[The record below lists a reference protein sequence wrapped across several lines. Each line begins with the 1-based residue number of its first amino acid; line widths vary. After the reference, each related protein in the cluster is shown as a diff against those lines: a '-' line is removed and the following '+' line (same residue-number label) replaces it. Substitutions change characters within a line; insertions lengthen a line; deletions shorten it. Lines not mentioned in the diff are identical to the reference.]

1 MARALRAC
9 TGLPVQAEDGGCG
22 RTSWLHSEPVGPS
35 RWQFAMPLGPPHVCC
50 SPGTW
55 RVHTTS
61 LLKTKQPVQRE
72 LSTGRASRPQRPSG
86 PERRNCPPLVSASL
100 VEGVAPRLAG
110 METLQAAPRV
120 ETGQCRASS
129 SKTTPRRDGG
139 EGEGKGL
146 GPLAALF
153 LPDSHSPCR
162 DAGTH
167 WDSGSPRWSKPGPSA
182 LKGVAATLPRTC
194 LEKGLEV
201 CDHGGEPGRRRKQVR
216 QHRRP
221 ARADSFLTK

>member
-1 MARALRAC
+1 MAVCDAPWTTPRLLLAQHVARAHYVL
-9 TGLPVQAEDGGCG
+9 AEDEAARPAGA
-22 RTSWLHSEPVGPS
+22 LHWTRRP
-35 RWQFAMPLGPPHVCC
+35 
-50 SPGTW
+50 
-55 RVHTTS
+55 
-61 LLKTKQPVQRE
+61 
-72 LSTGRASRPQRPSG
+72 GRASRPQRPSG
-86 PERRNCPPLVSASL
+86 PERRNCPPLVSESL
-100 VEGVAPRLAG
+100 IEGVAPRLAG

-129 SKTTPRRDGG
+129 SKTTPRHDGG

-153 LPDSHSPCR
+153 LTDSHSPCR

-201 CDHGGEPGRRRKQVR
+201 CDHRGEPGRRRKQVR